1 LEHASVKTVPALQQR
16 RSSQDRPTDNV
27 EVVDMPEAVTETE
40 DLFAVFASTGPDVE
54 AALAEASVLEASVEG
69 DDDSLARQIASAPA
83 PRDELLRVYLQALRS
98 IPLLDRHGEVAVAQ
112 RIERAQMDR
121 LMLILQ
127 SPLRGQILGTVRARL
142 QHAARTLA
150 AASVTP
156 GTSVGAAAEHVQA
169 LLATLTAFTQKY
181 CPPPGQTEHGG
192 KHQVTAADAVAFLH
206 GWQALNGKA
215 SFLCDALEDVKTAS
229 HHVPASGQAPP
240 APPAAGLLGAPAAG
254 AAAFQR
260 LMADLAPIEE
270 RLNQAKHEMV
280 EANLRLVV
288 SIAKKY
294 LHRGLSSLDLIQEGN
309 IGLMRAVDKFD
320 YHRGFKFS
328 TYATWW
334 IRQGIT
340 RALTD
345 QGKTIRIPVH
355 MVERLQKVV
364 RASQALTAVLG
375 RKPLPEEIAQ
385 ESRLPVEQVHNTLQ
399 VAKRMISLAQ
409 PMGEGHTELGA
420 LIEDTTAVSPLEA
433 VINKNLGEKVHTM
446 LQILS
451 PREERILRLRFGLGG
466 TTPQTLEAVGQLFGV
481 SRERIRQIEAQALR
495 KLQHPS
501 QRGRLRGFLEP

>member
-1 LEHASVKTVPALQQR
+1 MDTDIPQDQAVLEHARVKTVPVVQQR
-16 RSSQDRPTDNV
+16 RSSQEWPTDHV
-27 EVVDMPEAVTETE
+27 EVVDMPEAVTETD
-40 DLFAVFASTGPDVE
+40 DLFAALASTRPDVE
-54 AALAEASVLEASVEG
+54 TGLAEAAGLEASVEG

-83 PRDELLRVYLQALRS
+83 PRDELLRLYLHALRA

-112 RIERAQMDR
+112 RIERAHMDR
-121 LMLILQ
+121 LILMLQ
-127 SPLRGQILGTVRARL
+127 SPVRAHILGTVRARL
-142 QHAARTLA
+142 HHAARTLA
-150 AASVTP
+150 AAAVTP
-156 GTSVGAAAEHVQA
+156 GTSVGAAAARVHA

-181 CPPPGQTEHGG
+181 CPPPGQTAPGG
-192 KHQVTAADAVAFLH
+192 QPQVTAADAVAFLH
-206 GWQALNGKA
+206 GWQALNGQA
-215 SFLCDALEDVKTAS
+215 SFLCEALDDVQTAA
-229 HHVPASGQAPP
+229 HHVPASGQE
-240 APPAAGLLGAPAAG
+240 PAAG

-260 LMADLAPIEE
+260 LLADLAPIEA
-270 RLNQAKHEMV
+270 RLQQAKHELV

-288 SIAKKY
+288 SIANKY
-294 LHRGLSSLDLIQEGN
+294 LHRGLSALDLIQEGN

-320 YHRGFKFS
+320 YHRGCKFS
-328 TYATWW
+328 TYASWW

-375 RKPLPEEIAQ
+375 RQPLPEEIAQ
-385 ESRLPVEQVHNTLQ
+385 ASSVPVDQVHTTLH
-399 VAKRMISLAQ
+399 VATRMLSLAQ
-409 PMGEGHTELGA
+409 PMGEGSTELGA

-433 VINKNLGEKVHTM
+433 VIDKNLGEHVHTM
-446 LQILS
+446 LQILR

-466 TTPQTLEAVGQLFGV
+466 TTPQTLEAVGQLLGV

-501 QRGRLRGFLEP
+501 QRDRLRGVVEP

>member
-1 LEHASVKTVPALQQR
+1 
-16 RSSQDRPTDNV
+16 
-27 EVVDMPEAVTETE
+27 MPEAVTETE
-40 DLFAVFASTGPDVE
+40 DLFAVLASTGPDVE
-54 AALAEASVLEASVEG
+54 TTLAEASVLEASVEG
-69 DDDSLARQIASAPA
+69 DDDSLARQMASAPA
-83 PRDELLRVYLQALRS
+83 PRDELLRVYLHALRA

-112 RIERAQMDR
+112 RIERAHMDR
-121 LMLILQ
+121 LILMLQ
-127 SPLRGQILGTVRARL
+127 SPLRAHILGTVRARL

-156 GTSVGAAAEHVQA
+156 GTSVGAAAERVQA
-169 LLATLTAFTQKY
+169 LLATLTAFTQT
-181 CPPPGQTEHGG
+181 CGPPPGQTEPGG
-192 KHQVTAADAVAFLH
+192 KPQVTAADAVAFLH

-229 HHVPASGQAPP
+229 HHVPASGQ
-240 APPAAGLLGAPAAG
+240 APAAG

-294 LHRGLSSLDLIQEGN
+294 LNRGLSSLDLIQEGN

-320 YHRGFKFS
+320 YHRGCKFS

-375 RKPLPEEIAQ
+375 RQPLPEEIAQ
-385 ESRLPVEQVHNTLQ
+385 ESRVPVEQVHNTLH
-399 VAKRMISLAQ
+399 VAKRMLSLAQ